1 MNIPV
6 NIKKWLN
13 TRGVAVAAILLS
25 GGPTF
30 AMASVD
36 PHQLARNMILSATT
50 PAATEAC
57 GETTAISITIQTDPH
72 ALARKVMHSDGDVS
86 VTRLPFQEYHERD
99 MKSVSDLQRRVGAMI
114 SGHVD

>member
-1 MNIPV
+1 MKSLA
-6 NIKKWLN
+6 NIKNQLD
-13 TRGVAVAAILLS
+13 TRWFFAAAILLS
-25 GGPTF
+25 GGQTF

-36 PHQLARNMILSATT
+36 PHQLARNMILSAST

-57 GETTAISITIQTDPH
+57 GETTEISTLIRTDPH

-86 VTRLPFQEYHERD
+86 VNRLPSQEYHERD